1 MTILTFLS
9 SKSPIGQLGAGKRSL
24 RSRIIWLRG
33 GYLSIGQRFLS
44 VLARTSLFSRGIS
57 SCGGCAAL
65 ALPSGAPACLCPLST
80 RHREVQA

>member
-1 MTILTFLS
+1 M
-9 SKSPIGQLGAGKRSL
+9 SPSFTEISPGGQLGWARRSL
-24 RSRIIWLRG
+24 RSRIIWRRDG
-33 GYLSIGQRFLS
+33 HLSIGQRFLS

-65 ALPSGAPACLCPLST
+65 ALPSGAPACPCPLST